1 MYGTKITSIRLARG
15 YTQEY
20 VAKQIGMDQQSYSK
34 IEKDNK
40 VKVSDELLS
49 KIAEVL
55 GVSIE
60 DIKSPTPII
69 MNFHNSPYSG
79 QYNSN
84 NTNTDAQLIEALR
97 NELQEKNEQLKEK
110 DEQIKALIAKLK

>member
-1 MYGTKITSIRLARG
+1 
-15 YTQEY
+15 
-20 VAKQIGMDQQSYSK
+20 VAKQIELDQQSYSK

-84 NTNTDAQLIEALR
+84 NTNTQLIEALR

>member
-1 MYGTKITSIRLARG
+1 
-15 YTQEY
+15 
-20 VAKQIGMDQQSYSK
+20 
-34 IEKDNK
+34 
-40 VKVSDELLS
+40 
-49 KIAEVL
+49 
-55 GVSIE
+55 
-60 DIKSPTPII
+60 

-110 DEQIKALIAKLK
+110 DEQIKALITKLK

>member
-20 VAKQIGMDQQSYSK
+20 VAKQIGLDQQSYSK

-55 GVSIE
+55 GRIHRRHQ
-60 DIKSPTPII
+60 K
-69 MNFHNSPYSG
+69 PYAN
-79 QYNSN
+79 YH
-84 NTNTDAQLIEALR
+84 
-97 NELQEKNEQLKEK
+97 ELS
-110 DEQIKALIAKLK
+110 

>member
-20 VAKQIGMDQQSYSK
+20 VAKQIGLDQQSYSK

-79 QYNSN
+79 QYTSN
-84 NTNTDAQLIEALR
+84 YTDAQLIEALR

>member
-20 VAKQIGMDQQSYSK
+20 VAKQIGLDQQSYSK

-69 MNFHNSPYSG
+69 MSFHNSPYSG
-79 QYNSN
+79 QITNSN
-84 NTNTDAQLIEALR
+84 NTDAQLIEALR